1 MVMMTAHGN
10 IDAAV
15 EAMKAGATDFLTKP
29 LDYAMLYALLE
40 ATASDVRQ
48 RRGSQSLDRPPRATD
63 AGRRHGRTESLDARD
78 SSAPSRCWPPATR
91 RRSSRGKAARAK
103 RSWRAPFTR

>member
-1 MVMMTAHGN
+1 MRARGSTAGAPTSCYRVGSSGGVGTELLKRVKRQDERLPMVMTAHGN

-40 ATASDVRQ
+40 AD
-48 RRGSQSLDRPPRATD
+48 G
-63 AGRRHGRTESLDARD
+63 E
-78 SSAPSRCWPPATR
+78 
-91 RRSSRGKAARAK
+91 
-103 RSWRAPFTR
+103 